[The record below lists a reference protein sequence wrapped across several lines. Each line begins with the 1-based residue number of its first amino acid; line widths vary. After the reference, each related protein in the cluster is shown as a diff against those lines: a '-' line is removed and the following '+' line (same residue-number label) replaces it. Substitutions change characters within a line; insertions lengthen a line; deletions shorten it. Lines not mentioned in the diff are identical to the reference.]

1 MRIAIVSGSWPPD
14 PCGVGD
20 YAGQLAGALRDLGV
34 DVTCLG
40 GEPWSGFRALRE
52 LRRAAKMRHFDLV
65 HIQYPTMGFGRSL
78 VPALVPLLIRAT
90 PVAVT
95 LHEFSSFRLAR
106 RLWFVTFAHRVDLR
120 IFTSREESAKFR
132 RRMKPSCGKDLVVPI
147 GSNIPTCATATARQ
161 ERTVCC
167 FGLLCPGKGIEDFL
181 DLAAL
186 ARARHWRFVLIGAV
200 TRTYAAYAE
209 TIVERARSLGVAIH
223 LDEPADEVARLL
235 SSMEIAYL
243 PFPDGACD
251 TRGSLHAVMR
261 NGAVVVTKHAA
272 RTSEAIVAATVHA
285 SDAAEARDSIERL
298 LGDDRLRETIRN
310 AGRAVPPRWRDI
322 AETHVAGYGSTIL
335 RRAGKASPNKGEV
348 RHAESWGD
356 A

>member
-34 DVTCLG
+34 DVTRLG

-52 LRRAAKMRHFDLV
+52 LRRAAKARRFDLV

-78 VPALVPLLIRAT
+78 VPALIPLLIRAT

-120 IFTSREESAKFR
+120 IFTSREESARFR
-132 RRMKPSCGKDLVVPI
+132 HRMKPSRGQDLVVPI
-147 GSNIPTCATATARQ
+147 GSNIPACANATERQ
-161 ERTVCC
+161 EKTICC

-186 ARARHWRFVLIGAV
+186 ARGKDWRFVLIGAV
-200 TRTYAAYAE
+200 TGTYAAYANAV
-209 TIVERARSLGVAIH
+209 VERARSLDVAIH

-261 NGAVVVTKHAA
+261 NGAVVVTRHAE
-272 RTSEAIVAATVHA
+272 RTSEAIVGASVHA
-285 SDAAEARDSIERL
+285 SGAAEARDKIGTL
-298 LGDDRLRETIRN
+298 LGDDRLRETIRT

-322 AETHVAGYGSTIL
+322 AEAHVAGFGSMIP
-335 RRAGKASPNKGEV
+335 RRAGKTNNSGV